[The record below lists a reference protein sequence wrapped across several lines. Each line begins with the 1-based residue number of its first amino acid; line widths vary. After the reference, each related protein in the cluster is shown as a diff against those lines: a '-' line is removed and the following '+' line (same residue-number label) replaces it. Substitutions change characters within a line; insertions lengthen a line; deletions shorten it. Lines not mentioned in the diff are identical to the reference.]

1 MIILNYRKRNIFT
14 SYLLSKFITYYL
26 ILPTLIYQLNVKCL
40 PKSRFPKAV
49 HSTNIRGQHPIG
61 IPVTQREIFTPNS
74 KTERVLCEYFSSKL
88 TRNLLDNIT
97 YYSILQQQNCK
108 SNFADSILLE

>member
-1 MIILNYRKRNIFT
+1 MIILNYRKRNIYT

-26 ILPTLIYQLNVKCL
+26 ILPTLIYQLNIKCL

-74 KTERVLCEYFSSKL
+74 KTEIESYV
-88 TRNLLDNIT
+88 
-97 YYSILQQQNCK
+97 SISVQN
-108 SNFADSILLE
+108 